1 MANKIGKKIMLALVT
16 ASFGF
21 SLGGCKI
28 QEDHEK
34 QQARIE
40 EVKRMFEYE
49 ASYNMDLDKNST
61 NRLFLQTEIIDG
73 KYLLKF
79 QFKQYLS
86 GGRSGGIYSKQ
97 YDVYYEVDKETYFDF
112 RNNFSSDTKQNEVDM
127 ITTLVEK
134 YDPIK
139 IDSHIKGEQDYISE
153 DLTF

>member
-16 ASFGF
+16 ASLGF
-21 SLGGCKI
+21 SLGGCNY
-28 QEDHEK
+28 EK
-34 QQARIE
+34 GPTQTE
-40 EVKRMFEYE
+40 EIKRMFEYD
-49 ASYNMDLDKNST
+49 ASYNINLDENKI

-73 KYLLKF
+73 EYLLKF

-112 RNNFSSDTKQNEVDM
+112 RNNFSSDTNQNEVDM
-127 ITTLVEK
+127 IKSLVEK

-139 IDSHIKGEQDYISE
+139 IDSHIKGEEDYIVE